1 MASRACLTLLTLII
15 ASPQSQAFLGTGPY
29 GGGMKLSLPLLA
41 IVMAA
46 GLPLAACA
54 QQSNA
59 AQNGPSPEMRAQM
72 QAARDSA
79 KTAALN
85 DLSAASR
92 AKVQAI
98 VDQVNNGQL
107 TDLRAASQ
115 QIDAALTPAESKAV
129 LGERDKMMQSMRAN
143 MSPRPDGA
151 MSGPNGGPNNADHP
165 RGMGRMST
173 PGGFLL
179 RLAVSPEK
187 MKQLRQM
194 QQKPA
199 GQ

>member
-1 MASRACLTLLTLII
+1 
-15 ASPQSQAFLGTGPY
+15 
-29 GGGMKLSLPLLA
+29 MKLSLPVLA
-41 IVMAA
+41 LVMAT

-54 QQSNA
+54 QQSSA
-59 AQNGPSPEMRAQM
+59 AENGPPPEIRAQM

-79 KTAALN
+79 KTAAFN
-85 DLSAASR
+85 DLSAGSR

-107 TDLRAASQ
+107 TDLRAAAQ
-115 QIDAALTPAESKAV
+115 QIDAALTPAETKAV
-129 LGERDKMMQSMRAN
+129 LAERDKLMQTMRAN
-143 MSPRPDGA
+143 MPPRDGA
-151 MSGPNGGPNNADHP
+151 MSGPNAPPPNGPPPNGPNGGPNNADHP
-165 RGMGRMST
+165 RGMGHKDVGS
-173 PGGFLL
+173 FLL

-187 MKQLRQM
+187 MRQLHQM

>member
-1 MASRACLTLLTLII
+1 MKSFLPALALLVAT
-15 ASPQSQAFLGTGPY
+15 
-29 GGGMKLSLPLLA
+29 
-41 IVMAA
+41 

-59 AQNGPSPEMRAQM
+59 AENGPSPEIRAQM

-79 KTAALN
+79 KTAAFN
-85 DLSAASR
+85 ALSATDR

-115 QIDAALTPAESKAV
+115 QIDAALTPAETTAV
-129 LGERDKMMQSMRAN
+129 LAQRDKLMQTMRAN
-143 MSPRPDGA
+143 MPPRPDGA
-151 MSGPNGGPNNADHP
+151 GPNGPPPNGAAPNGPGGPNNADHP
-165 RGMGRMST
+165 HRGF
-173 PGGFLL
+173 GGKSAGSFLL

-187 MKQLRQM
+187 MRALHQQQ

>member
-1 MASRACLTLLTLII
+1 
-15 ASPQSQAFLGTGPY
+15 
-29 GGGMKLSLPLLA
+29 MKLSLPVLA
-41 IVMAA
+41 LVLAT

-59 AQNGPSPEMRAQM
+59 AERQAPSPEIRAQM

-79 KTAALN
+79 KTAAFN
-85 DLSAASR
+85 DLSAGSR

-98 VDQVNNGQL
+98 VDQVSNGQL
-107 TDLRAASQ
+107 TDLRAAGQ

-129 LGERDKMMQSMRAN
+129 LAERDKLMQSMRAN
-143 MSPRPDGA
+143 MPPRPDGA
-151 MSGPNGGPNNADHP
+151 RGGPNGAGPNGPPNGGPNNADHP
-165 RGMGRMST
+165 RGFGRNQNAGS
-173 PGGFLL
+173 FLL

-187 MKQLRQM
+187 MRELHKM
-194 QQKPA
+194 QQRPA

>member
-1 MASRACLTLLTLII
+1 
-15 ASPQSQAFLGTGPY
+15 
-29 GGGMKLSLPLLA
+29 MKLSLPVLA
-41 IVMAA
+41 LIMAT

-59 AQNGPSPEMRAQM
+59 AERQAPSPEIRAQM

-85 DLSAASR
+85 DLSAGSR

-143 MSPRPDGA
+143 MPPRPDGA
-151 MSGPNGGPNNADHP
+151 MAGPNGAPPNGGPNNADHP

-187 MKQLRQM
+187 MKQLHQM